1 MAKGHDVIEKKYSK
15 LFAALKEQKDASE
28 NAKQSERV
36 IFGRYRDELK
46 RYNTEM
52 DRFYPYVLDDIRTVS
67 RKHCLVGTAG
77 ELSLSAFKWRGPD
90 KRTSHPPEILL
101 VPCLEARDREGV
113 PVFRGLAFCMT
124 PAELSTSQCPE
135 SANFRSN

>member
-1 MAKGHDVIEKKYSK
+1 MRRHDVINEKYSK

-67 RKHCLVGTAG
+67 RRPILNAVTCAAKVKIDTPSISAHKEFEYEQHQTDHGT
-77 ELSLSAFKWRGPD
+77 L
-90 KRTSHPPEILL
+90 RTT
-101 VPCLEARDREGV
+101 V
-113 PVFRGLAFCMT
+113 
-124 PAELSTSQCPE
+124 
-135 SANFRSN
+135 NF